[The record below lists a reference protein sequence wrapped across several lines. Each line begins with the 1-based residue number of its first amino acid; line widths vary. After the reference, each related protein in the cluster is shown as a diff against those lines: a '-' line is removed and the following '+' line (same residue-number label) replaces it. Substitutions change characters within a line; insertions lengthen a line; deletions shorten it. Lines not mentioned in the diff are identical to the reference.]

1 MTRPVMVPEGGTG
14 VCAPRTVDNN
24 KPTTSARVKRRTAAI
39 RGPSTG
45 WCSGTLP
52 IALLTDG
59 GDADI
64 ADYSERTE
72 SARWTSPAIETR
84 GHKCC
89 RVKYLSRSFAA
100 IRSFSRNY
108 RGASRVIQ
116 SFSRTMESFAA
127 IRSFSRNYRGASH
140 AIRSFSRTIGKLR
153 RHSKLFPELR
163 RSFARDSELSRTVGD
178 APPQAVTS
186 LSSRRSSDRAARA
199 ALPRWDRDLGSCG
212 RESRRRPSRPAREP
226 ST

>member
-1 MTRPVMVPEGGTG
+1 
-14 VCAPRTVDNN
+14 
-24 KPTTSARVKRRTAAI
+24 ARVKRRTAAI

-108 RGASRVIQ
+108 RGAS
-116 SFSRTMESFAA
+116 
-127 IRSFSRNYRGASH
+127 H
-140 AIRSFSRTIGKLR
+140 AIRSFSSNYGQAASRDGRGGPGLGR
-153 RHSKLFPELR
+153 RCRKGQ
-163 RSFARDSELSRTVGD
+163 RS
-178 APPQAVTS
+178 
-186 LSSRRSSDRAARA
+186 
-199 ALPRWDRDLGSCG
+199 
-212 RESRRRPSRPAREP
+212 
-226 ST
+226 